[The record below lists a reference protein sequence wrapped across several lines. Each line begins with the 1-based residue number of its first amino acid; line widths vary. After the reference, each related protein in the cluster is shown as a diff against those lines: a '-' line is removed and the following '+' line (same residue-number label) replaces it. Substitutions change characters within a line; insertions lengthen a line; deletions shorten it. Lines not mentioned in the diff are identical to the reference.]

1 MNLIKPKEL
10 DVIPLEAIRRELDLK
25 KWKNV
30 AESEINEIFEEPN
43 IDEFESSLVNNIN
56 LKLEELGKSS
66 RRDTILW
73 DLYMFGKID

>member
-1 MNLIKPKEL
+1 
-10 DVIPLEAIRRELDLK
+10 
-25 KWKNV
+25 V

-66 RRDTILW
+66 RRDTIL
-73 DLYMFGKID
+73 